1 VSSFGTA
8 SGVAIS
14 ARFVSHGPSPK
25 VRQTP
30 SFIFSGSE
38 IPIQSYHHGICVFD
52 CRRRSPCCDHDH
64 LDLRP
69 LPFAVHL
76 SCILT
81 SVLLPLNWALRRA
94 SDLLTSTTMH
104 VHGILREIP
113 TYICPPDREPVVLQ
127 YTTLIISPSRPLADV
142 HCPCSCYLFT
152 RRRIKLP
159 YAP

>member
-1 VSSFGTA
+1 VIDVSSFGTA

-14 ARFVSHGPSPK
+14 AQFVSHGPSPK

-52 CRRRSPCCDHDH
+52 CRRRSPCCNHDH

-76 SCILT
+76 NHNADAHICSKKGVTPLHNAAARGYYEVTKTLLMHNVEVNSRDDERATPLLKASESGHACYASL
-81 SVLLPLNWALRRA
+81 SVVRR
-94 SDLLTSTTMH
+94 
-104 VHGILREIP
+104 GR
-113 TYICPPDREPVVLQ
+113 
-127 YTTLIISPSRPLADV
+127 
-142 HCPCSCYLFT
+142 
-152 RRRIKLP
+152 
-159 YAP
+159 